1 MKTIYHLLESS
12 DFMEIS
18 VSILN
23 SSDRVSDVKKLNN
36 TSCDYIHIDVMD
48 GVFVPP
54 LEFSIPEVMDIIN
67 NSNKKID
74 IHLMCDNPISYVRE
88 LVGYDIHNITIH
100 REISNDINEVIEVIK
115 KHNIKVGMSIKPDTD
130 IKEIMDYLDYLDLIL
145 IMSVEPGYGGQSF
158 IMSSL
163 DKVRELRRIIND
175 RNLDI
180 KIEID
185 GGVKD
190 TNIALIKDV
199 GVDISV
205 VGSYITKSDN
215 FEECIEKLQ

>member
-1 MKTIYHLLESS
+1 MKTIYRLLESS

-23 SSDRVSDVKKLNN
+23 SGDRVSDVKKLNN

-48 GVFVPP
+48 GIFVPP

-115 KHNIKVGMSIKPDTD
+115 KHNIKVGMSIKPNTD
-130 IKEIMDYLDYLDLIL
+130 IKEIKDYLDYLDLIL

-190 TNIALIKDV
+190 TNIALIKDA

>member
-23 SSDRVSDVKKLNN
+23 SGDRVSDVKKLNN

-48 GVFVPP
+48 GIFVPP

-115 KHNIKVGMSIKPDTD
+115 KHNIKVGMSIKPNTD

-190 TNIALIKDV
+190 TNIALIKDA

>member
-1 MKTIYHLLESS
+1 MKTIYRLLESS

-54 LEFSIPEVMDIIN
+54 LEFSISEVMAIIN

-115 KHNIKVGMSIKPDTD
+115 KHNIKVGMSIKPNTD

-190 TNIALIKDV
+190 TNIALIKDA

>member
-1 MKTIYHLLESS
+1 MKTIYRLLESS

-23 SSDRVSDVKKLNN
+23 SGDRVSDVKKLNN

-54 LEFSIPEVMDIIN
+54 LEFSIPEVKDIIN
-67 NSNKKID
+67 KSNKKID
-74 IHLMCDNPISYVRE
+74 IHLMCDNPISYVNE

-100 REISNDINEVIEVIK
+100 REISNDINEVIEAIK
-115 KHNIKVGMSIKPDTD
+115 KHNIKAGMSIKPNTD
-130 IKEIMDYLDYLDLIL
+130 IKEIINYLDYLDLIL

-190 TNIALIKDV
+190 TNIALIKDA

-215 FEECIEKLQ
+215 FEECIEKLK

>member
-1 MKTIYHLLESS
+1 MKTIYRLLESS

-23 SSDRVSDVKKLNN
+23 SGDRVSDVKKLNN

-48 GVFVPP
+48 GIFVPP

-115 KHNIKVGMSIKPDTD
+115 KHNIKVGMSIKPNTD

-190 TNIALIKDV
+190 TNIALIKNA

-215 FEECIEKLQ
+215 FEKCIEKLQ

>member
-1 MKTIYHLLESS
+1 MKTIYRLLESS

-23 SSDRVSDVKKLNN
+23 SGDRVSDVKKLNN

-48 GVFVPP
+48 GIFVPP
-54 LEFSIPEVMDIIN
+54 LEFSIPEVMNIIN

-115 KHNIKVGMSIKPDTD
+115 KHNIKVGMSIKPNTD

-190 TNIALIKDV
+190 TNIALIKDA